1 MTNLQPESVS
11 RETLMSKYF
20 PGQEDAIRAYAEF
33 LTTAGIERGL
43 IGPREG
49 ERIWERHIFNCLPVT
64 QLLPQGASLFDIGSG
79 AGLPGIV
86 IALARPDLKVTLIE
100 PLERRV
106 EFLNEAVAAIAAGG
120 VEIEVI
126 RGRAQDVKKS
136 ADFVTARA
144 VAPME
149 KLKKMSWHMVKTGG
163 SLLAMKGESA
173 ANEMVGIKGAE
184 LHEIKLEGIELG
196 RVISVRKGSLISAE
210 ISAWLIHVKQAIA
223 RARQRSSASGG

>member
-33 LTTAGIERGL
+33 LTTAGIEQGL

-196 RVISVRKGSLISAE
+196 RVISVRKGSVISA
-210 ISAWLIHVKQAIA
+210 
-223 RARQRSSASGG
+223 

>member
-1 MTNLQPESVS
+1 MTNLQPESDPSEVS
-11 RETLMSKYF
+11 RETLTHSTLLTQYF
-20 PGQEDAIRAYAEF
+20 PGQEEAIRAYAEF
-33 LTTAGIERGL
+33 LITAGIERGL

-106 EFLNEAVAAIAAGG
+106 EFLNEAVAAIAEGG

-173 ANEMVGIKGAE
+173 ATEMVGIKGAE

-196 RVISVRKGSLISAE
+196 RVISVRKGSVISA
-210 ISAWLIHVKQAIA
+210 
-223 RARQRSSASGG
+223 

>member
-1 MTNLQPESVS
+1 MTNLQPESDPSQVS
-11 RETLMSKYF
+11 RETSIAQHF
-20 PGQEDAIRAYAEF
+20 PGQEGAIRAYAEF

-49 ERIWERHIFNCLPVT
+49 ERIWERHIFNCLPIT

-106 EFLNEAVAAIAAGG
+106 EFLNEAVAAIAASG

-136 ADFVTARA
+136 ADFVTASA

-173 ANEMVGIKGAE
+173 ASEMVGIKGAE

-196 RVISVRKGSLISAE
+196 RVISVRKGYVISA
-210 ISAWLIHVKQAIA
+210 
-223 RARQRSSASGG
+223 

>member
-1 MTNLQPESVS
+1 MENLQPESVS
-11 RETLMSKYF
+11 RETLAHSTLIAKYF
-20 PGQEDAIRAYAEF
+20 PGQEEAIAAFADF
-33 LTTAGIERGL
+33 LVGPGIERGL

-49 ERIWERHIFNCLPVT
+49 ERIWDRHIFNCLPIT
-64 QLLPQGASLFDIGSG
+64 QLLPEGASLFDIGSG

-86 IALARPDLKVTLIE
+86 IALARPDVKVTLIE

-106 EFLNEAVAAIAAGG
+106 EFLKEAVAAISSDLI
-120 VEIEVI
+120 EIEVI

-136 ADFVTARA
+136 ANFVTARA
-144 VAPME
+144 VAPLE

-173 ANEMVGIKGAE
+173 ASEMVGVKGAE

-196 RVISVRKGSLISAE
+196 RIISVRKGA
-210 ISAWLIHVKQAIA
+210 
-223 RARQRSSASGG
+223 

>member
-1 MTNLQPESVS
+1 MTNLQPESDPSEVS
-11 RETLMSKYF
+11 RETTITKYF
-20 PGQEDAIRAYAEF
+20 PGQEEAIRAYAEF
-33 LTTAGIERGL
+33 LITAGIERGL

-49 ERIWERHIFNCLPVT
+49 ERIWERHIFNCLPIT

-120 VEIEVI
+120 VEIAVI

-149 KLKKMSWHMVKTGG
+149 KLKKISWHMVKTGG

-173 ANEMVGIKGAE
+173 ATEMVGVKGAE

-196 RVISVRKGSLISAE
+196 RVISVRKGSVISA
-210 ISAWLIHVKQAIA
+210 
-223 RARQRSSASGG
+223 

>member
-11 RETLMSKYF
+11 RETTISKYF
-20 PGQEDAIRAYAEF
+20 PGQETAIHAYAEF

-49 ERIWERHIFNCLPVT
+49 ERIWERHIFNCLPIT

-106 EFLNEAVAAIAAGG
+106 EFLNEAVAAIAEGG

-173 ANEMVGIKGAE
+173 ATEMVGIKGAE

-196 RVISVRKGSLISAE
+196 RVISVRKGSVISA
-210 ISAWLIHVKQAIA
+210 
-223 RARQRSSASGG
+223 

>member
-11 RETLMSKYF
+11 RETLTHSTLIAQYF

-49 ERIWERHIFNCLPVT
+49 ERIWDRHIFNCLPIT
-64 QLLPQGASLFDIGSG
+64 QLLPNGASLFDIGSG

-120 VEIEVI
+120 VEIAVI

-149 KLKKMSWHMVKTGG
+149 KLKKISWHMVKTGG

-173 ANEMVGIKGAE
+173 ATEMVGIKGAE

-196 RVISVRKGSLISAE
+196 RVISVRKGSVISA
-210 ISAWLIHVKQAIA
+210 
-223 RARQRSSASGG
+223 

>member
-1 MTNLQPESVS
+1 MTNLQPESDPSEVS
-11 RETLMSKYF
+11 RETLTHSTTISKYF

-106 EFLNEAVAAIAAGG
+106 EFLNEAVVAIAAGG

-196 RVISVRKGSLISAE
+196 RVISVRKGSVISA
-210 ISAWLIHVKQAIA
+210 
-223 RARQRSSASGG
+223 

>member
-1 MTNLQPESVS
+1 MENLQPESVS
-11 RETLMSKYF
+11 SEGVSRETLIAKYF
-20 PGQEDAIRAYAEF
+20 PGQEGSIQAFTEF
-33 LTTAGIERGL
+33 LTGAGIERGL

-49 ERIWERHIFNCLPVT
+49 ERIWDRHIFNCLPIT
-64 QLLPQGASLFDIGSG
+64 QLIPNGASLFDIGSG

-86 IALARPDLKVTLIE
+86 IALARPDLQITLIE

-106 EFLNEAVAAIAAGG
+106 EFLNEAVAAIPNLAFP
-120 VEIEVI
+120 IQVI

-144 VAPME
+144 VAPLE

-173 ANEMVGIKGAE
+173 ATEMVGVKGAE
-184 LHEIKLEGIELG
+184 LHEIKLDGIELG
-196 RVISVRKGSLISAE
+196 RVISIRKGA
-210 ISAWLIHVKQAIA
+210 
-223 RARQRSSASGG
+223 

>member
-11 RETLMSKYF
+11 RETTISTYF

-106 EFLNEAVAAIAAGG
+106 EFLNEAVAAIAASG
-120 VEIEVI
+120 VEIQVI

-173 ANEMVGIKGAE
+173 ATEMVGIKGAE

-196 RVISVRKGSLISAE
+196 RVISVRKGSVISA
-210 ISAWLIHVKQAIA
+210 
-223 RARQRSSASGG
+223 

>member
-1 MTNLQPESVS
+1 MEHPVEGLVG
-11 RETLMSKYF
+11 RYF
-20 PGQEDAIRAYAEF
+20 PERQGQIRAFADF
-33 LTTAGIERGL
+33 LASAGIERGL

-49 ERIWERHIFNCLPVT
+49 ERIWDRHIFNCLPVT
-64 QLLPQGASLFDIGSG
+64 KLLPQGASLFDIGSG

-86 IALARPDLKVTLIE
+86 VALARPDLRVTLIE

-106 EFLNEAVAAIAAGG
+106 EFLKEATASLD
-120 VEIEVI
+120 IEVI

-144 VAPME
+144 VAPLE

-173 ANEMVGIKGAE
+173 SAEMEGVKGAT
-184 LHEIKLEGIELG
+184 LHEITLEGIGLG
-196 RVISVRKGSLISAE
+196 RIVAIKKGA
-210 ISAWLIHVKQAIA
+210 
-223 RARQRSSASGG
+223 

>member
-1 MTNLQPESVS
+1 MAEAVS
-11 RETLMSKYF
+11 RETLIERYF
-20 PGQEDAIRAYAEF
+20 PSSKTEILAYADF
-33 LTTAGIERGL
+33 LVTAGIERGL

-64 QLLPQGASLFDIGSG
+64 QLLPDGASLFDIGSG

-106 EFLNEAVAAIAAGG
+106 EFLKEATAGTS
-120 VEIEVI
+120 IEVI
-126 RGRAQDVKKS
+126 RGRAQDIKKS

-144 VAPME
+144 VAPLE
-149 KLKKMSWHMVKTGG
+149 KLKKISWHMVKTGG

-173 ANEMVGIKGAE
+173 AAEMEGVKGAT
-184 LHEIKLEGIELG
+184 LHEITLDGIEMG
-196 RVISVRKGSLISAE
+196 RIVAIKKGA
-210 ISAWLIHVKQAIA
+210 
-223 RARQRSSASGG
+223 

>member
-1 MTNLQPESVS
+1 MTNLQPESDPSQVS
-11 RETLMSKYF
+11 RETLIPKYF

-86 IALARPDLKVTLIE
+86 IALARPDVKVTLIE

-106 EFLNEAVAAIAAGG
+106 EFLNEAVAAIAASG
-120 VEIEVI
+120 VEIQVI

-173 ANEMVGIKGAE
+173 ANEMVGIKGAQ

-196 RVISVRKGSLISAE
+196 RVISVRKGSVISA
-210 ISAWLIHVKQAIA
+210 
-223 RARQRSSASGG
+223 

>member
-1 MTNLQPESVS
+1 MTNLQPESDPSEVS
-11 RETLMSKYF
+11 RETLLTQYF

-49 ERIWERHIFNCLPVT
+49 ERIWERHIFNCLPIT

-120 VEIEVI
+120 VEIAVI

-149 KLKKMSWHMVKTGG
+149 KLKKISWHMVKTGG

-173 ANEMVGIKGAE
+173 ATEMVGIKGAE

-196 RVISVRKGSLISAE
+196 RVISVRKGSVISA
-210 ISAWLIHVKQAIA
+210 
-223 RARQRSSASGG
+223 

>member
-1 MTNLQPESVS
+1 MTNLQPESDSSEVS
-11 RETLMSKYF
+11 RETSISRYF
-20 PGQEDAIRAYAEF
+20 PGQEEAIRAYAEF

-49 ERIWERHIFNCLPVT
+49 ERIWDRHIFNCLPVT
-64 QLLPQGASLFDIGSG
+64 QLLPNGASLFDIGSG

-106 EFLNEAVAAIAAGG
+106 DFLNEAVAAIATKG
-120 VEIEVI
+120 VEIAVI

-149 KLKKMSWHMVKTGG
+149 KLKKISWHMVKPEG

-173 ANEMVGIKGAE
+173 ATEMVGIKGAE
-184 LHEIKLEGIELG
+184 LHEIKLEGIELA
-196 RVISVRKGSLISAE
+196 RVISVRKG
-210 ISAWLIHVKQAIA
+210 
-223 RARQRSSASGG
+223 

>member
-11 RETLMSKYF
+11 RETTITKYF
-20 PGQEDAIRAYAEF
+20 PGQEGAIRAYAEF

-173 ANEMVGIKGAE
+173 ATEMVGIKGAE

-196 RVISVRKGSLISAE
+196 RVISVRKGSLISA
-210 ISAWLIHVKQAIA
+210 
-223 RARQRSSASGG
+223 

>member
-1 MTNLQPESVS
+1 MSASDVS
-11 RETLMSKYF
+11 RETQIERYF
-20 PGQEDAIRAYAEF
+20 PERLDEIAAYAHF

-86 IALARPDLKVTLIE
+86 IALARPDLSVTLIE

-106 EFLNEAVAAIAAGG
+106 AFLTEAVEGLNLPINN
-120 VEIEVI
+120 IEVI

-144 VAPME
+144 VAPLE

-173 ANEMVGIKGAE
+173 SAEMEGVKGAT
-184 LHEIKLEGIELG
+184 LHEITLEGIELG
-196 RVISVRKGSLISAE
+196 RIVAIKKGA
-210 ISAWLIHVKQAIA
+210 
-223 RARQRSSASGG
+223 

>member
-11 RETLMSKYF
+11 RETTISTYF
-20 PGQEDAIRAYAEF
+20 PGQEEAIRAYAEF

-49 ERIWERHIFNCLPVT
+49 ERIWDRHIFNCLPIT
-64 QLLPQGASLFDIGSG
+64 QLLPNGASLFDIGSG

-86 IALARPDLKVTLIE
+86 IALSRPDLKVTLIE

-106 EFLNEAVAAIAAGG
+106 EFLNEAVAAIGTKG
-120 VEIEVI
+120 VEIAVI

-173 ANEMVGIKGAE
+173 ATEMVGIKGAE

-196 RVISVRKGSLISAE
+196 RVISVRKGSAISA
-210 ISAWLIHVKQAIA
+210 
-223 RARQRSSASGG
+223 

>member
-1 MTNLQPESVS
+1 MENLQPESTSSEQVS
-11 RETLMSKYF
+11 RETASLETATQETLIAKYF
-20 PGQEDAIRAYAEF
+20 PGQEGSIRAFAEF
-33 LTTAGIERGL
+33 LVTAGIERGL

-49 ERIWERHIFNCLPVT
+49 ERIWDRHIFNCLPIT
-64 QLLPQGASLFDIGSG
+64 QLLPNGASLFDIGSG

-86 IALARPDLKVTLIE
+86 IALARPDLQVTLIE

-106 EFLNEAVAAIAAGG
+106 EFLKEAVAAAPDLAFP
-120 VEIEVI
+120 IEVI
-126 RGRAQDVKKS
+126 RGRAQDIKKS

-144 VAPME
+144 VAPLE

-173 ANEMVGIKGAE
+173 ATEMVGVKGAE

-196 RVISVRKGSLISAE
+196 RIISVRKGA
-210 ISAWLIHVKQAIA
+210 
-223 RARQRSSASGG
+223 

>member
-1 MTNLQPESVS
+1 MTNLQPESDPVMDPNSLVS
-11 RETLMSKYF
+11 RETTITKYF
-20 PGQEDAIRAYAEF
+20 PGQEEAIRAYAEF
-33 LTTAGIERGL
+33 LITAGIERGL

-49 ERIWERHIFNCLPVT
+49 ERIWERHIFNCLPIT

-106 EFLNEAVAAIAAGG
+106 EFLNEAVAAIAKGG
-120 VEIEVI
+120 VEIAVI

-149 KLKKMSWHMVKTGG
+149 KLKKISWHMVKTGG

-173 ANEMVGIKGAE
+173 ATEMVGIKGAE

-196 RVISVRKGSLISAE
+196 RVISVRKGSVISA
-210 ISAWLIHVKQAIA
+210 
-223 RARQRSSASGG
+223 

>member
-1 MTNLQPESVS
+1 MTNLQPESDPSEVS
-11 RETLMSKYF
+11 RETLLTQYF
-20 PGQEDAIRAYAEF
+20 PGQEEAIRAYAEF

-106 EFLNEAVAAIAAGG
+106 EFLNEAVAAIAEGG

-173 ANEMVGIKGAE
+173 ATEMVGIKGAE

-196 RVISVRKGSLISAE
+196 RVISVRKGSVISA
-210 ISAWLIHVKQAIA
+210 
-223 RARQRSSASGG
+223 